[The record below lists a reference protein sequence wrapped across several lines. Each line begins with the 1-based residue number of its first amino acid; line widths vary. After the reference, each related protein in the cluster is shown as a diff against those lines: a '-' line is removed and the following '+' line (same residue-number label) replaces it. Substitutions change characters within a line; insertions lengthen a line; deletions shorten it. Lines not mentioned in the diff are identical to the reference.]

1 MKKKEAW
8 PGAGIDIDLF
18 DPALDRSDHE
28 KIRRHLKQL
37 PDTAARLQWLER
49 FFIEFEY
56 QHPDWRNYRT
66 TRNTNRRADFAW
78 ELRKACEEEHNYWQ
92 AIAKTEAAGQPAQET
107 AANSPAPNEQAADEQ
122 APGKWTNEQAAVALY
137 ALLRAADLPEKHNKM
152 AVARFAHLLT
162 GRSQDKMRKAG
173 YEAAGCTFSD
183 DAAKAVVEE
192 FERMGL
198 AKLAA
203 AIRNKDFTKL

>member
-66 TRNTNRRADFAW
+66 TR
-78 ELRKACEEEHNYWQ
+78 
-92 AIAKTEAAGQPAQET
+92 AGQLAQET